1 MQGQMQF
8 GPFFGMGMNP
18 MFFAPNVMGG
28 WTGIY
33 NNNNMANNIKSNMPQ
48 SNNIINAIFK
58 TTNGK
63 VINIQVGSEKTV
75 GELICIFLKRMGSEH
90 LIGNEKDICF
100 LNNATKL
107 KYDDKRK
114 VLEVFKMTSPTI
126 MVNDVQNLIGA
137 F

>member
-1 MQGQMQF
+1 
-8 GPFFGMGMNP
+8 MGMNP

-33 NNNNMANNIKSNMPQ
+33 NNNNMANNINTNMPQ

-63 VINIQVGSEKTV
+63 IINIQVDSEKTV

-107 KYDDKRK
+107 KYDDNRK
-114 VLEVFKMTSPTI
+114 VLEVLKMTSPTI